1 MTRMDDM
8 HKVDPGTFKGG
19 DKAGKQRPVK
29 LMGTRELQE
38 KVMQGTQFSDAPDNL
53 MLQHMFGRGPRMTN
67 RFPRA
72 ANIMASRM
80 PAGIYQQSLFDERER
95 AR

>member
-1 MTRMDDM
+1 VVKEVGQSKDLPEFMEGPDLQKQVMDAM
-8 HKVDPGTFKGG
+8 
-19 DKAGKQRPVK
+19 
-29 LMGTRELQE
+29 
-38 KVMQGTQFSDAPDNL
+38 QFSDAPDNL

-72 ANIMASRM
+72 ANIMASKL

-95 AR
+95 LR